1 MPLYKCQKCSHTF
14 TDKYKPIRCPECGRE
29 ALRDASPAEY
39 DSFFTPLIKSLR
51 EKYAPS
57 MSRDERNWALI
68 LIHMNPP
75 KGGFMWRFLITSYL
89 VENDVSG
96 SLDHESILY
105 HRRSIYKDERLLFN
119 RQLKQDRGMLKAL
132 GITEPKYI
140 MRKDDGSPAV
150 ADWDKYGA
158 ALRLLYGFELDDPH
172 KRPTLWDVNH
182 IDLERVVTEPSEAY
196 QAFLNAWAELY
207 ADENHPMEGMML
219 GINPF
224 RIVDENFIPDEDLP
238 F

>member
-1 MPLYKCQKCSHTF
+1 MPLYKCQKCEHTF
-14 TDKYKPIRCPECGRE
+14 TDKFKPIRCPECGRE
-29 ALRDASPAEY
+29 VLHDASPAEY
-39 DSFFTPLIKSLR
+39 DTFFTPQIKSLR
-51 EKYAPS
+51 EKFSPS
-57 MSRDERNWALI
+57 MSRDERNWTLI

-89 VENDVSG
+89 VENEVSG
-96 SLDHESILY
+96 SLDRETLLY

-119 RQLKQDRGMLKAL
+119 RQLKQDRGLLKTL

-140 MRKDDGSPAV
+140 MRKNDGSPAV

-158 ALRLLYGFELDDPH
+158 ALKVLCSFELDDPH

-182 IDLERVVTEPSEAY
+182 IDLERMVTEPSEPY
-196 QAFLNAWAELY
+196 QDFLNEWADLY
-207 ADENHPMEGMML
+207 KDEDHPFKGVLPKM
-219 GINPF
+219 NPF
-224 RIVDENFIPDEDLP
+224 RIVDENFIPDDELP

>member
-1 MPLYKCQKCSHTF
+1 
-14 TDKYKPIRCPECGRE
+14 
-29 ALRDASPAEY
+29 
-39 DSFFTPLIKSLR
+39 
-51 EKYAPS
+51 
-57 MSRDERNWALI
+57 MSRDERNWTLI

-89 VENDVSG
+89 VENEVSG
-96 SLDHESILY
+96 SLDRETLLY

-119 RQLKQDRGMLKAL
+119 RQLKQDRGLLKTL

-140 MRKDDGSPAV
+140 MRKNDGSPAV

-158 ALRLLYGFELDDPH
+158 ALKVLYIFELDDPH

-182 IDLERVVTEPSEAY
+182 IDLERMVTEPSEPY
-196 QAFLNAWAELY
+196 QDFLNEWADLY
-207 ADENHPMEGMML
+207 KDEDHPFKGVLPKM
-219 GINPF
+219 NPF
-224 RIVDENFIPDEDLP
+224 RIVDENFIPDDELP